1 VLHAGRTVLLL
12 RAIGKGSLLRAC
24 PRLRLQI
31 GMALVI
37 LRSAVLRIGP
47 KDLEIL
53 RFHRLR
59 GRSG

>member
-1 VLHAGRTVLLL
+1 LL

-37 LRSAVLRIGP
+37 LRTAVVRIGP

-53 RFHRLR
+53 RSQRR
-59 GRSG
+59 RSR